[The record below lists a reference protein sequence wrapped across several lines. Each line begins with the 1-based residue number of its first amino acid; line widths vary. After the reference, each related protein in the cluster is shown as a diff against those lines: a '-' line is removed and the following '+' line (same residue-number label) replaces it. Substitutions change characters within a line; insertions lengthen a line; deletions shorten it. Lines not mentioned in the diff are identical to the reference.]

1 MKDPMPK
8 KSNRTFS
15 KRLVIINVALAWML
29 MFASVIWQ
37 QAEYVIGGGFALIG
51 TMFGVYAGVGHL
63 DFRKAVELSIDQ
75 LVKGS
80 DRK

>member
-15 KRLVIINVALAWML
+15 KRFVFVNVVLTWAL
-29 MFASVIWQ
+29 MFFSVIHQ
-37 QAEYVIGGGFALIG
+37 QAEHVIAGGFALIA
-51 TMFGVYAGVGHL
+51 TLFGVYAGVGHL

-75 LVKGS
+75 LLKGNA
-80 DRK
+80 K